1 MESLSESSELLVRGS
16 AGTGKTV
23 LAVNNARR
31 LAANG
36 HSTLLLCFNT
46 PLARLLKNIVGDV
59 ERLTVDSFHGFA
71 YKLLERADIDHSDD
85 ELLPLLLIEAAQL
98 LHTSFDAI
106 VVDEAQ
112 DFMADWWDSV
122 NALFTSIPDRIL
134 HIFADSNQNIYEGSG
149 LELFKSF
156 TKVNLTINCRN
167 TIDIAQLAHK
177 CCNIKST
184 VKGTNGPKPV
194 FKLVENESELPNLI
208 NEQINEWINEYQI
221 LPQDIAVLTDS
232 KDVADEYF
240 DSHLNSIHLLDGE
253 EGTIHVETIQ
263 RFKGLEAEAVLC
275 VFEPFNEYSET
286 LDAELLKLGYIGL
299 SRARTLLTIISNQN
313 KIDKLQLLTH

>member
-1 MESLSESSELLVRGS
+1 
-16 AGTGKTV
+16 
-23 LAVNNARR
+23 
-31 LAANG
+31 
-36 HSTLLLCFNT
+36 
-46 PLARLLKNIVGDV
+46 
-59 ERLTVDSFHGFA
+59 
-71 YKLLERADIDHSDD
+71 
-85 ELLPLLLIEAAQL
+85 
-98 LHTSFDAI
+98 
-106 VVDEAQ
+106 
-112 DFMADWWDSV
+112 
-122 NALFTSIPDRIL
+122 
-134 HIFADSNQNIYEGSG
+134 
-149 LELFKSF
+149 
-156 TKVNLTINCRN
+156 
-167 TIDIAQLAHK
+167 LAHK